1 VDITSPRPVYP
12 VTRNA
17 ILLAAGLVCLNAT
30 LQLFVALGTV
40 TLVSVSGIEGI
51 LGLGPAIY
59 LAAGAVA
66 ALPAGRAADRFG
78 RMPVIRSGFAVG
90 ILASVVT
97 ALACAVESA
106 VLVVV
111 GFALM
116 GAAGAIVL
124 LSRAAAGEMFPPER
138 RARGISL
145 VLFGAV
151 SAAIFG
157 PLFFGPMFAGR
168 DLTPD
173 ELVVPWLS
181 SSVFLVV
188 GIALSFA
195 VRPDPKTIGASYPT
209 AGGARDDAPAAPLRQ
224 ILRRPGVGTAL
235 IGAVTSFAVMVAV
248 MNLSGYV
255 AIDRHHHQSD
265 VFTIISAHIV
275 GMYGLILFVGD
286 IVHRLGSRMAI
297 VVGLSLMALSNIVL
311 WPLDGLVGMSLSL
324 FVLGLGWSLAY
335 VAATAQLVEL
345 AASSERG
352 RLVGFNDLLA
362 ATTAAVL
369 ALAWG
374 ALYSESGAAALALTS
389 GILAALPALWVLV
402 RPVPAAPLPES
413 AYAAQAAEARR

>member
-1 VDITSPRPVYP
+1 MRTTSARPAYP

-30 LQLFVALGTV
+30 QQLFVALGTV
-40 TLVSVSGIEGI
+40 TLVSITGIEGI
-51 LGLGPAIY
+51 LGLGPAIF
-59 LAAGAVA
+59 LIAGAIAVF
-66 ALPAGRAADRFG
+66 PAGRMADRFG
-78 RMPVIRSGFAVG
+78 RMPVIRAGFALG
-90 ILASVVT
+90 IAAALVT
-97 ALACAVESA
+97 GLACAVESA
-106 VLVVV
+106 ALVVL
-111 GFALM
+111 GFGLM
-116 GAAGAIVL
+116 GATGSIVL
-124 LSRAAAGEMFPPER
+124 LSRAAAAEMFPPER

-157 PLFFGPMFAGR
+157 PLVFGPMFASR

-173 ELVVPWLS
+173 ELVVPWLFS
-181 SSVFLVV
+181 GVFLVV
-188 GIALSFA
+188 GIALSYG
-195 VRPDPKTIGASYPT
+195 VRPDPQTIGASYDT
-209 AGGARDDAPAAPLRQ
+209 AVMAETPARPLRE
-224 ILRRPGVGTAL
+224 ILRRPGVGTAMA
-235 IGAVTSFAVMVAV
+235 GAITSFAVMVAV

-275 GMYGLILFVGD
+275 GMYGLILVVGD
-286 IVHRLGSRMAI
+286 IVHRLGSRTAI
-297 VVGLSLMALSNIVL
+297 VAGLSLMALSNIVL
-311 WPLDGLVGMSLSL
+311 WPLDGLAGMSLSL

-369 ALAWG
+369 ALGWG
-374 ALYSESGAAALALTS
+374 ALYSESGAAALAITS

-402 RPVPAAPLPES
+402 RPAPRAPLPES